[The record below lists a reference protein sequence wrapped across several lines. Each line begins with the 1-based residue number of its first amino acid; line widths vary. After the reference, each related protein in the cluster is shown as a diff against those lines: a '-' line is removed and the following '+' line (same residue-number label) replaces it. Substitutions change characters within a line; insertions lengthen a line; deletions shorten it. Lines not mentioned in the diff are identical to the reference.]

1 MKNQPQ
7 RVPILPVRPV
17 FLPDVLNVLPVKVH
31 GRRVPVE
38 RVRGVGVGEELRE
51 EALEDVGEVVERRP
65 RLVDHVQA
73 HRAGDL
79 VDVGVVHLKAF
90 TCVSSSVEKA

>member
-1 MKNQPQ
+1 M
-7 RVPILPVRPV
+7 VA
-17 FLPDVLNVLPVKVH
+17 PVKIH
-31 GRRVPVE
+31 RGRVSVE
-38 RVRGVGVGEELRE
+38 WVCGIGVGEELWQK
-51 EALEDVGEVVERRP
+51 ALEDVGEVVERRP

-90 TCVSSSVEKA
+90 TCVSSSVQQA